1 MEAQLEK
8 QIYTKLNKLEN
19 EIEGL
24 KLLVGA
30 KESTKQKKLVSL
42 KGMAKLLVSEKE
54 LDKAIEEAQKSLTK
68 GADNALRG

>member
-19 EIEGL
+19 EIEDL

>member
-19 EIEGL
+19 EIDDL

-30 KESTKQKKLVSL
+30 STKQKKLVSL

-54 LDKAIEEAQKSLTK
+54 LDEAIEEAQKSLTK
-68 GADNALRG
+68 GVDNALRG